1 MKLLVDSSGWIEYFA
16 GGPLAGRYVPYLVRP
31 AELITPTIVVYE
43 VYKKLKRERGEE
55 LALRVAA
62 RLAATEVI
70 PLTESIALLAADISL
85 QYGLAMADAI
95 VYATAKDREARV
107 VTSDADLKD
116 LPGVVYL
123 R

>member
-1 MKLLVDSSGWIEYFA
+1 LKLLVDSSGWIEYFA
-16 GGPLAGRYVPYLVRP
+16 GGPLARRYVPYLVRP

-85 QYGLAMADAI
+85 QHGLAMADAI
-95 VYATAKDREARV
+95 VYATAKDQEARV

>member
-1 MKLLVDSSGWIEYFA
+1 
-16 GGPLAGRYVPYLVRP
+16 
-31 AELITPTIVVYE
+31 VVYE

-85 QYGLAMADAI
+85 QYALAMADAI
-95 VYATAKDREARV
+95 VYATARDREARV